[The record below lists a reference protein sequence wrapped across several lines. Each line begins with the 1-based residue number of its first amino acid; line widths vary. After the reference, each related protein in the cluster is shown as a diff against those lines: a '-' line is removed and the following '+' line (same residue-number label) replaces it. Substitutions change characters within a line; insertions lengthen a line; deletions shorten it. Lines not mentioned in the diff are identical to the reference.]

1 MKQKQV
7 GQLLAIV
14 GPAYLSNLA
23 EHQRQ
28 GAIDVLNTV
37 HKAANTFND
46 ERSATDADPNLTP
59 EGRAASGAKVA
70 TSALAQL
77 EAIETTTIKKL
88 TDRATSL
95 ETALR
100 AKAAYSPPTNP
111 AERMAHEQQL
121 RELRDQLRG
130 LSAAERL
137 NVYRSST
144 DPLVLA
150 AIETAPQTLSAN
162 RGRLEPFIDP
172 TEQAA
177 AVLARAEAA
186 DPAAAQ
192 TLREVRSL
200 AEVYRLAV
208 GGVRREILDEVP
220 GVAQDA
226 AAIVTP

>member
-1 MKQKQV
+1 MKPV
-7 GQLLAIV
+7 GKILTLA
-14 GPAYLSNLA
+14 GPSYLANLA
-23 EHQRQ
+23 EHQRES
-28 GAIDVLNTV
+28 AIDVLNSLHAT
-37 HKAANTFND
+37 AANFND
-46 ERSATDADPNLTP
+46 ARFAAHADPKLTP
-59 EGRAASGAKVA
+59 EGRAASVAKVA

-77 EAIETTTIKKL
+77 ESIEMTAKKL
-88 TDRATSL
+88 NDRAASI
-95 ETALR
+95 EQSLR
-100 AKAAYSPPTNP
+100 ARATYTPPNDP
-111 AERMAHEQQL
+111 AERTAHEQQL
-121 RELRDQLRG
+121 REIRDSLRG
-130 LSAAERL
+130 LSASERL
-137 NVYRSST
+137 NLYRAST

-186 DPAAAQ
+186 DPTAAQ

-226 AAIVTP
+226 AIVTQ

>member
-1 MKQKQV
+1 MKNV
-7 GQLLAIV
+7 GTILTIA
-14 GPAYLSNLA
+14 GPSYISNLA

-28 GAIDVLNTV
+28 DAIDVLNAI
-37 HKAANTFND
+37 HASAASFND
-46 ERSATDADPNLTP
+46 ERSATDADQNLTP
-59 EGRAASGAKVA
+59 QGRSAASAKTSA
-70 TSALAQL
+70 SALAQL

-88 TDRATSL
+88 TDRATSI
-95 ETALR
+95 EQSLR
-100 AKAAYSPPTNP
+100 AKVAHAAPKD
-111 AERMAHEQQL
+111 AAHEAQL
-121 RELRDQLRG
+121 REIRDSLRG
-130 LSAAERL
+130 LSASERV
-137 NVYRSST
+137 NVYRGSH
-144 DPLVLA
+144 DPLVLQ

-186 DPAAAQ
+186 DPTAAQ

-220 GVAQDA
+220 GAQDA
-226 AAIVTP
+226 AIVTK